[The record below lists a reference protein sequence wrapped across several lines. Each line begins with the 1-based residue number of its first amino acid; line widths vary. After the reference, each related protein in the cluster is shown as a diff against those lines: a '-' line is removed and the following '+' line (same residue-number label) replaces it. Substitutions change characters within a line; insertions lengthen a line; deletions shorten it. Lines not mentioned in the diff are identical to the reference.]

1 MQNSSGIKQSI
12 LIAGALISLLV
23 GAGLSTGQEV
33 LQYFVPYGWWA
44 FGVAIISV
52 VIIVVANYG
61 YAWAGHQANFKNGS
75 EVFVYYCGPW
85 LGKVFEWFTLFF
97 CYCSFIV
104 MVAGAGSTL
113 AQQYALNPLF
123 GSIIMM
129 ALAGGT
135 VCMGLNF
142 LVDVVSRIGIILVCT
157 IIAISLSAMFL
168 SIDDIPQGMERIDQ
182 IEAGQVTKGEIA
194 KTLQAEG
201 LSPDH
206 SANAAVPAN
215 PEEKASMVL
224 AAENWILSG
233 ISYGGFC
240 ILWLASFVAQL
251 GSKRVKYGPLLVGS
265 VLSALALVIMCL
277 IIGLAQTGNIFSVY
291 NLQVPNLYLAK
302 QVFAPFAHVYGIL
315 TFLAIYSTACPLL
328 WTATLPL
335 ATEGTPKYRVIT
347 GALAVIGFAI
357 AAFTPYNILLNYVYV
372 LNGYLGSIFLII
384 MIVRLIM
391 FRFSGPPKFKGA
403 TVPANENVEL
413 ESMDWHGDENKDQ

>member
-52 VIIVVANYG
+52 LIIVVANYG
-61 YAWAGHQANFKNGS
+61 YAWAGHHANFKNGT

-85 LGKVFEWFTLFF
+85 LGKIFEWFTLLF

-104 MVAGAGSTL
+104 MIAGAGSTL
-113 AQQYALNPLF
+113 AQQYSFNPLF
-123 GSIIMM
+123 GSIVMM
-129 ALAGGT
+129 VLSGGT

-157 IIAISLSAMFL
+157 IIAISVAAMFL
-168 SIDDIPQGMERIDQ
+168 AIQDIPTGMDRIEQ
-182 IEAGQVTKGEIA
+182 IEAGNVTTGEIA
-194 KTLQAEG
+194 KTLQSEG
-201 LSPDH
+201 IAPEY
-206 SANAAVPAN
+206 SANAATPAN
-215 PEEKASMVL
+215 PDQKASMVL
-224 AAENWILSG
+224 AADNWILSG

-240 ILWLASFVAQL
+240 ILWLASFVATL
-251 GSKRVKYGPLLVGS
+251 GSKRVKYGPLLAGS

-277 IIGLAQTGNIFSVY
+277 IIGLAQTGNIYSVY
-291 NLQVPNLYLAK
+291 NLQVPSLYLAK
-302 QVFAPFAHVYGIL
+302 QVYAPFSHIYGIL

-347 GALAVIGFAI
+347 GALALIGFAI
-357 AAFTPYNILLNYVYV
+357 AAFTPYNILLNYIYV
-372 LNGYLGSIFLII
+372 LNGYLGSCFLVI
-384 MIVRLIM
+384 MIVRLIL
-391 FRFSGPPKFKGA
+391 FKFNGPPKFRGA
-403 TVPANENVEL
+403 TLPPDADVEL
-413 ESMDWHGDENKDQ
+413 ESVDWNGEAKKS

>member
-1 MQNSSGIKQSI
+1 MQGSSAFKQSI

-33 LQYFVPYGWWA
+33 LQYFVPYCWWA

-52 VIIVVANYG
+52 IIIVVADFG
-61 YAWAGHQANFKNGS
+61 FAWAGHHANFKNGS

-85 LGKVFEWFTLFF
+85 LGKIFEWFTLFF

-113 AQQYALNPLF
+113 AQQYSLNPLF
-123 GSIIMM
+123 GSIVMM
-129 ALAGGT
+129 VLAGGT

-142 LVDVVSRIGIILVCT
+142 LVDVVSRIGILLVCT
-157 IIAISLSAMFL
+157 IIAISLAAMFL
-168 SIDDIPQGMERIDQ
+168 AIEDIPQGMDRIER
-182 IEAGQVTKGEIA
+182 IEAGEVTKGEIA
-194 KTLQAEG
+194 QTLQAEG
-201 LSPDH
+201 IRPEH
-206 SANAAVPAN
+206 SANAAMPEN
-215 PEEKASMVL
+215 PDEKASMVL

-240 ILWLASFVAQL
+240 ILWLASFVATL

-265 VLSALALVIMCL
+265 VLSALALVVMCL

-291 NLQVPNLYLAK
+291 NLQVPSLYLAK
-302 QVFAPFAHVYGIL
+302 QVFAPFSHVYGLL

-347 GALAVIGFAI
+347 GVLAVIGFAI
-357 AAFTPYNILLNYVYV
+357 AAFTPYNILLNYIYV
-372 LNGYLGSIFLII
+372 LNGYLGSLFLII
-384 MIVRLIM
+384 MIVRLII
-391 FRFSGPPKFKGA
+391 FKFTGPPKFSGETLPPDA
-403 TVPANENVEL
+403 DVEL
-413 ESMDWHGDENKDQ
+413 ESIDDVKKTD

>member
-1 MQNSSGIKQSI
+1 MQNSSGLKQSI

-44 FGVAIISV
+44 FGVAIVS
-52 VIIVVANYG
+52 VIIIVIANYG
-61 YAWAGHQANFKNGS
+61 YAWAGHHANFKNGS

-113 AQQYALNPLF
+113 AQQYSFNPLF
-123 GSIIMM
+123 GSIVMM
-129 ALAGGT
+129 VLSGGT

-157 IIAISLSAMFL
+157 IIAISLAAMFL
-168 SIDDIPQGMERIDQ
+168 AINEIPEGMNRIEQ
-182 IEAGQVTKGEIA
+182 IEGGQVTKGEIA

-201 LSPDH
+201 LTPEQ
-206 SANAAVPAN
+206 SANAAMPAN
-215 PEEKASMVL
+215 PDEKASMVL
-224 AAENWILSG
+224 AADNWILSG

-240 ILWLASFVAQL
+240 ILWLASLVATL

-265 VLSALALVIMCL
+265 FLSALALVVMCL
-277 IIGLAQTGNIFSVY
+277 IIGLAQTGYIFSVY
-291 NLQVPNLYLAK
+291 NLQVPSLYLAK
-302 QVFAPFAHVYGIL
+302 QVFAPFSHVYGIL

-328 WTATLPL
+328 WTSASPL
-335 ATEGTPKYRVIT
+335 AKEGTPKYRVTT
-347 GALAVIGFAI
+347 GVLAVIGFAI
-357 AAFTPYNILLNYVYV
+357 AAFTPYNILLNYIYV

-384 MIVRLIM
+384 MIVRLII
-391 FRFSGPPKFKGA
+391 FKFNGPPKFRGE
-403 TVPANENVEL
+403 TVPPNSDVEL
-413 ESMDWHGDENKDQ
+413 ESVD